1 MTFIEHTREPREF
14 GVASFSPVLESGVRE
29 NGFTVQ
35 YNAKFCT
42 RLFAISARRTTSGPT
57 ACKLFALHAADE
69 KPVYRRPRT
78 RSRRLGACP
87 ACGLHGPQCEASC
100 RAPRYTCTTLSCRV
114 PGKGLRR
121 CDRRYDASSA
131 KTSMNLR
138 RLWGRALTR
147 RWKCGRAGRQTPYS
161 LRFTRDLVR
170 AVRTPSL

>member
-1 MTFIEHTREPREF
+1 MVEGNCSR
-14 GVASFSPVLESGVRE
+14 S
-29 NGFTVQ
+29 
-35 YNAKFCT
+35 

-87 ACGLHGPQCEASC
+87 ACGLHRYMYPNAKRAAELHAIHVPRSRVAS
-100 RAPRYTCTTLSCRV
+100 RAKDYVDVIEDMMPHRHDVDELASAL
-114 PGKGLRR
+114 GKG
-121 CDRRYDASSA
+121 
-131 KTSMNLR
+131 K
-138 RLWGRALTR
+138 RALTR

-170 AVRTPSL
+170 AVRTSSL